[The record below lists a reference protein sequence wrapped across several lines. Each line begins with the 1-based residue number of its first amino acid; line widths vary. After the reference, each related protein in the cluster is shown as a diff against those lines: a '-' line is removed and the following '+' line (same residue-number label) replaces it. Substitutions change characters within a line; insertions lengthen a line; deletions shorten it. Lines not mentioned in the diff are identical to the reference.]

1 MGGSIYSPDTSLPR
15 TASPVFV
22 LSAAADSQATP
33 VEVTRHDVEEF
44 LAEVTTPIQQPL
56 LPAPG
61 TKPRRPCCNKVIT
74 PIQRQRERL
83 AVKARRNTKLD
94 LIAQEILA
102 KKFGVLDDNKRLDDQ
117 IKKLYLQHYK
127 KLLSPADMKT
137 ITTLVENGGCKGIR
151 LRAKKAASVVPI

>member
-1 MGGSIYSPDTSLPR
+1 MFYEATMGGSIYSPDTSLPR

-61 TKPRRPCCNKVIT
+61 TKPRRPCCNK
-74 PIQRQRERL
+74 
-83 AVKARRNTKLD
+83 
-94 LIAQEILA
+94 
-102 KKFGVLDDNKRLDDQ
+102 
-117 IKKLYLQHYK
+117 HYK

>member
-1 MGGSIYSPDTSLPR
+1 MFYEATMGGSIYSPDTSLPR

-61 TKPRRPCCNKVIT
+61 TKPRRPCCNK
-74 PIQRQRERL
+74 
-83 AVKARRNTKLD
+83 
-94 LIAQEILA
+94 
-102 KKFGVLDDNKRLDDQ
+102 
-117 IKKLYLQHYK
+117 HYK
-127 KLLSPADMKT
+127 KPLCPADMKT